1 MMRIL
6 SKLRLLSITLLL
18 VSSVVGADTSEK
30 IEEFLS
36 DKYEGNSR
44 ISSIDIKVVD
54 EVPLKQLQGWSGY
67 IVEIKAY
74 LKDLPK
80 KPIKQ
85 KTVWYSNGVMIT
97 KELVNMD
104 TGEDMSRYVKPKFQP
119 KYYTKSNLIYGSE
132 NARHKVVIF
141 SDPLCPFCRG
151 YVPGALK
158 EMKKDPKKFA
168 VYYYHFPLDRLH
180 PASPYIVKMAT
191 AAEMEGVKDVMLKI
205 YNIKINPR
213 ETDEKKILK
222 AFNKAVGTHLTLE
235 QINTKAV
242 IDHVNHDLEVANELM
257 VGGTPTVYLDGH
269 IDKSKKGYKKV
280 K

>member
-1 MMRIL
+1 MRIL
-6 SKLRLLSITLLL
+6 SKLKLLSITLLL
-18 VSSVVGADTSEK
+18 SSTVFAQSTFEK
-30 IEEFLS
+30 IDEFLT
-36 DKYEGNSR
+36 DKFEDNPR
-44 ISSIDIKVVD
+44 IKSIKITMID
-54 EVPLKQLQGWSGY
+54 EVVLKQLPGWKGY
-67 IVEIKAY
+67 IVEIEAY
-74 LKDLPK
+74 LKDRPK
-80 KPIKQ
+80 QQIKQ
-85 KTVWYSNGVMIT
+85 RMVWYSNGTMIT
-97 KELVNMD
+97 KEMTNMD
-104 TGEDMSRYVKPKFQP
+104 TGEDIARYVKPKFRVE
-119 KYYTKSNLIYGSE
+119 YYTTSNLIYG
-132 NARHKVVIF
+132 NKDARHKVVIF

-158 EMKKDPKKFA
+158 EMKKDPKKYA

-213 ETDEKKILK
+213 ERDEKKILK

-269 IDKSKKGYKKV
+269 IDKTKKGYKKV